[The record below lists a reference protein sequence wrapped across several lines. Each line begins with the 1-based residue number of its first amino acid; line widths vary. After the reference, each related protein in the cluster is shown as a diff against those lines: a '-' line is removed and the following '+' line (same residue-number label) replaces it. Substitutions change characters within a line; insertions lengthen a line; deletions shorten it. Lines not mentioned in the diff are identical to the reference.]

1 MPFDVLDIIYHRSSL
16 SMMSIRRTFVEI
28 LEPEDANRRG
38 GSCPPNI
45 SGTRMAAKALLDI
58 SHKMKAPLIHEKA
71 IGHNEEEALVESHG
85 DEIKVWTESQ
95 DENRAKALPPFP
107 VFRHKGIGCSEA
119 PKLKE
124 RKKSSRHNDYY
135 YYEAPIGSAGK
146 PEHTGRKKE
155 NLKRA
160 ELRRRKKMIL
170 EREEMRKIKFG
181 RVQSN
186 ACNQFVIESK
196 LLI

>member
-1 MPFDVLDIIYHRSSL
+1 MDKVV
-16 SMMSIRRTFVEI
+16 RRYV
-28 LEPEDANRRG
+28 
-38 GSCPPNI
+38 
-45 SGTRMAAKALLDI
+45 
-58 SHKMKAPLIHEKA
+58 
-71 IGHNEEEALVESHG
+71 
-85 DEIKVWTESQ
+85 
-95 DENRAKALPPFP
+95 
-107 VFRHKGIGCSEA
+107 KGIGCSEA

-124 RKKSSRHNDYY
+124 RKKSSRHKDYY
-135 YYEAPIGSAGK
+135 YYEAPIGSVGK

-160 ELRRRKKMIL
+160 ELRRGKKMIL

>member
-1 MPFDVLDIIYHRSSL
+1 MSSIWII
-16 SMMSIRRTFVEI
+16 
-28 LEPEDANRRG
+28 
-38 GSCPPNI
+38 C
-45 SGTRMAAKALLDI
+45 
-58 SHKMKAPLIHEKA
+58 HKMKAPLVYGKA
-71 IGHNEEEALVESHG
+71 TGHNEEEALVESHG

-146 PEHTGRKKE
+146 PEHTGRKEE

-160 ELRRRKKMIL
+160 ELRRRKKMKL
-170 EREEMRKIKFG
+170 EREEMRKMKFG

-186 ACNQFVIESK
+186 V
-196 LLI
+196 